1 VRSRILVPLDGSAY
15 PEEILPY
22 AEGIARTTGARL
34 TLLRVVGDEGEM
46 RDAREYIEALA
57 SDLDAEGEVSLAK
70 TDVTSAILEEA
81 SRDPPAFVAMSTHG
95 RTGLLEVLLGSVAL
109 GVVRNSGQP
118 VLIYRPRGSPGEGV
132 ATAPK
137 IERVVLPLDG
147 SAFSESMIPAAVEM
161 ADSLKAHLVLV
172 HVVSPDVK
180 VPPGIPAGDVL
191 ESSYVRSQAK
201 GIETTYGF
209 RPDWDVLHGQ
219 PADAICRYAEGQ
231 RDTILAMSSH
241 SRSGLK
247 RTIFGSVTSECLR
260 RSGAPLLVLWPE
272 CHGEASSRTWES
284 NAARAASSR

>member
-1 VRSRILVPLDGSAY
+1 MQSRILVPLDGSAY
-15 PEEILPY
+15 AEEMLPY
-22 AEGIARTTGARL
+22 AKGIASSTGARL
-34 TLLRVVGDEGEM
+34 TLLRVVGDEGKMPE
-46 RDAREYIEALA
+46 ARKHIEALTR
-57 SDLDAEGEVSLAK
+57 DLDAEGKVLLAQ
-70 TDVTSAILEEA
+70 TDVASAILAEA
-81 SRDPPAFVAMSTHG
+81 SRDPPALVAMSSHG

-109 GVVRNSGQP
+109 GVVRNPGQP
-118 VLIYRPRGSPGEGV
+118 ILIYRPRGNSKEKLG
-132 ATAPK
+132 TAPK
-137 IERVVLPLDG
+137 IERVVLPLNG

-161 ADSLKAHLVLV
+161 ANSLKAHLVLV
-172 HVVSPDVK
+172 HVVSPDVR

-219 PADAICRYAEGQ
+219 PADAICRYVEGQ

-241 SRSGLK
+241 SRGGLK
-247 RTIFGSVTSECLR
+247 RTVFGSVTSECLR
-260 RSGAPLLVLWPE
+260 RLGTPLLVLWPE